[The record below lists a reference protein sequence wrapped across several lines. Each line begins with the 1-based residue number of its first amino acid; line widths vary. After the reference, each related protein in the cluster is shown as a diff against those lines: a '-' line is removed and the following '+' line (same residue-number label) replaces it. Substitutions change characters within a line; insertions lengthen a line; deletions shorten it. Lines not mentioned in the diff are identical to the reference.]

1 MLSSISTTRTG
12 QYAETID
19 GLGAGGQS
27 GLPALRDERANAAA
41 LGQAIRDALQSAR
54 DQGLGA
60 FAPDTGTLQV
70 PTVPLAELRDLF
82 TSVLR
87 VPYCSADQ
95 TPDLPD
101 YGALS
106 LEQWSQAEATLA
118 IRVARDDSMLP
129 PANGGG
135 PQYARG
141 FWYVNGEPY
150 TTAEL
155 FLTLRMGTLGN
166 LDRQLAD
173 NLNILSANTELAR
186 ELMAVLAEMKRRT
199 QMRTAD
205 ALAAGTSDNITF
217 IPNDDFA
224 AFVEA
229 AGLTVARIGEL
240 AAQLPGGRTNLTTL
254 SQLAEKNAAT
264 AEAGDYI
271 GAMGEL
277 QSMFDGI
284 NSDNDIVKLRVDSLH
299 NARLNMLVGVSDYL
313 SSARAQ
319 SRTVGRNL

>member
-118 IRVARDDSMLP
+118 IRVFVSDSAVQVP
-129 PANGGG
+129 VGA
-135 PQYARG
+135 
-141 FWYVNGEPY
+141 
-150 TTAEL
+150 
-155 FLTLRMGTLGN
+155 
-166 LDRQLAD
+166 LDRGGHGWQVFVVAEGRARLRAV
-173 NLNILSANTELAR
+173 NVGHRNGREAEILSGLQPGEQV
-186 ELMAVLAEMKRRT
+186 VLHPP
-199 QMRTAD
+199 D
-205 ALAAGTSDNITF
+205 
-217 IPNDDFA
+217 
-224 AFVEA
+224 
-229 AGLTVARIGEL
+229 
-240 AAQLPGGRTNLTTL
+240 QLQDGGRVEVMAPRR
-254 SQLAEKNAAT
+254 Q
-264 AEAGDYI
+264 
-271 GAMGEL
+271 
-277 QSMFDGI
+277 
-284 NSDNDIVKLRVDSLH
+284 
-299 NARLNMLVGVSDYL
+299 
-313 SSARAQ
+313 
-319 SRTVGRNL
+319 